1 MVKSAGWCQLMFDFI
16 HAFFNELK
24 IVYRSKMMIVMTV
37 VIPVV
42 TMVVMGLIFPN
53 VSNMKNY
60 KIAVYNADKGVY
72 SNLAMSLVYA
82 MIRGRTLVRVGSKKE
97 MDKLLNNG
105 SYDGAILVP
114 KGFSKAVED
123 GKRFDLVFIPSTI
136 NIQTSVIIYN
146 TFKTLLSEIGN
157 AVVVRNV
164 LELYKNPKNRV
175 PIAIPKLTILGS
187 SDKKMNY
194 VNFMIPGFAVLIAMA
209 SVSITLS
216 TSVSYEKEHGVLKG
230 ILISSVNRPLH
241 ILGKIVAHTIDGTFK
256 GLLALIGAQLFFY
269 SGLGTPFRSIFV
281 LLIGAFAFAGI
292 GMVISTISPSQRLS
306 NILSLGYVLPSVF
319 VSGLFLP
326 IHQMPKI
333 AQLISKAFP
342 ITFMAD
348 AMQRMNILN
357 YSIPAVFWGDIF
369 PLILYSAI
377 FVTLAIV
384 LFFNIERIQKVS

>member
-1 MVKSAGWCQLMFDFI
+1 MSDFLR
-16 HAFFNELK
+16 ALLNELR
-24 IVYRSKMMIVMTV
+24 IVYRSKMMIVMTLI
-37 VIPVV
+37 IPIV
-42 TMVVMGLIFPN
+42 TMIIMGLIFPN

-60 KIAVYNADKGVY
+60 KIAVYNEDKGVY

-82 MIRGRTLVRVGSKKE
+82 MIRGQTLVRVKSKKE
-97 MDKLLNNG
+97 MDTLLNNG
-105 SYDGAILVP
+105 TYDGAILVP
-114 KGFSKAVED
+114 KGFSKAVEE
-123 GKRFDLVFIPSTI
+123 GRKFDLVFIPSTV

-157 AVVVRNV
+157 AVVVRNI
-164 LELYKNPKNRV
+164 LELYRNPKNRV
-175 PIAIPKLTILGS
+175 AISIPKLTILGS
-187 SDKKMNY
+187 TDKKMNY
-194 VNFMIPGFAVLIAMA
+194 VSFMIPGFAVLIALA

-241 ILGKIVAHTIDGTFK
+241 TLGKITAHTLDGTLK
-256 GLLALIGAQLFFY
+256 GLLALIGAQIFFS
-269 SGLGTPFRSIFV
+269 SGLGTPFRSIFI

-292 GMVISTISPSQRLS
+292 GMTISAISPNQRLS
-306 NILSLGYVLPSVF
+306 NILSVGYVFPSIF
-319 VSGLFLP
+319 VSGLFVP

-333 AQLISKAFP
+333 AQIISKAFP

-357 YSIPAVFWGDIF
+357 YSISDVFLGDVF

-377 FVTLAIV
+377 FVTLAVFI
-384 LFFNIERIQKVS
+384 FSNIEKIQEVG